1 MNHQQEEHTDEK
13 IINVLD
19 YAEPILKSVR
29 KGVLLTTVA
38 DGRVNTMAIS
48 WGMLGIEWGRLLF
61 STFVRTGRFTRELLD
76 KNGEFT
82 VNIPMRGS
90 DPALVGKCGTC
101 SGREVDKFEQFGLT
115 AEPGEK
121 VAVPGIRAS
130 IRSRWSAAS
139 SAGRN
144 RTGRRCMPR
153 SSGNATLK
161 TSEARTGAQT
171 MTSTSHTSGRSS
183 MPVSSEMMVFWT
195 KMMNLTTMTSL
206 IMIKCGRFLD
216 EDDFDRIDD
225 EDE

>member
-1 MNHQQEEHTDEK
+1 MKKN
-13 IINVLD
+13 INVLD

-82 VNIPMRGS
+82 MNIPMRGS

-101 SGREVDKFEQFGLT
+101 SGREVDKFEQFRLT

-121 VAVPGIRAS
+121 VAVPGIREYPLTLECRVVCRQEQDRAAMPAAV
-130 IRSRWSAAS
+130 IRECYPENV
-139 SAGRN
+139 G
-144 RTGRRCMPR
+144 
-153 SSGNATLK
+153 
-161 TSEARTGAQT
+161 SENWAQT

>member
-101 SGREVDKFEQFGLT
+101 SGRELDKFEQFGLT

-121 VAVPGIRAS
+121 VAVPGIREYPLTLECRVVCRQEQDRAAMHAAV
-130 IRSRWSAAS
+130 IRECYPENVGSENWGANHDIHIAYIGEIVN
-139 SAGRN
+139 A
-144 RTGRRCMPR
+144 CII
-153 SSGNATLK
+153 GND
-161 TSEARTGAQT
+161 G
-171 MTSTSHTSGRSS
+171 
-183 MPVSSEMMVFWT
+183 
-195 KMMNLTTMTSL
+195 
-206 IMIKCGRFLD
+206 FLD
-216 EDDFDRIDD
+216 EDDESDD
-225 EDE
+225 HDIPDHDKMRQVPG